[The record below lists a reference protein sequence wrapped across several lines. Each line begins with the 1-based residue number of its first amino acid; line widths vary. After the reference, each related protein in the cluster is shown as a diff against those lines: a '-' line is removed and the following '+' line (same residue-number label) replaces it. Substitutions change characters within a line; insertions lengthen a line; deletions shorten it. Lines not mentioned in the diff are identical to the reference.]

1 MVVVSVLLSVR
12 NFNPR
17 TPCGVRQAPA
27 ARTLEQCHFNP
38 RTPCGVRLNRFHC
51 SKHPTNFNPRTP
63 CGVRLMFDFIY
74 LLEEQFQS
82 THPLRGATHATIYVT
97 RYPCIS
103 IHAPLAGCDWGDNLY
118 ESLMDGF
125 QSTHPLRGATPPS
138 IFAPHLPQFQSTHPL
153 RGATLFLFRRL
164 REYPISIHAPLAGCD
179 AGCVHMPM
187 LNPNFNPRTPCGV
200 RPRGSGPTQKL
211 PNFNPRTPCGVRPRG
226 SGPTQKLPNF
236 NPRTPCGVRPLW
248 PARRVS
254 THTISIHAPL
264 AGCDFCAA

>member
-1 MVVVSVLLSVR
+1 MRPIPDRPVHRARISIHAPLAGCDMVVVSVLLSVR

-51 SKHPTNFNPRTP
+51 SKHPTNFNPRSP

-82 THPLRGATHATIYVT
+82 THPLRGATGKLA
-97 RYPCIS
+97 RREFSRLIS

-125 QSTHPLRGATPPS
+125 QSTHPLRGATR
-138 IFAPHLPQFQSTHPL
+138 FHVPL
-153 RGATLFLFRRL
+153 VIG
-164 REYPISIHAPLAGCD
+164 H
-179 AGCVHMPM
+179 
-187 LNPNFNPRTPCGV
+187 
-200 RPRGSGPTQKL
+200 
-211 PNFNPRTPCGVRPRG
+211 
-226 SGPTQKLPNF
+226 
-236 NPRTPCGVRPLW
+236 
-248 PARRVS
+248 
-254 THTISIHAPL
+254 
-264 AGCDFCAA
+264 